1 MKRQDYPCN
10 RQTGFTLTEVLVAI
24 FVAIIFLAGILQFY
38 IFTSQIVANDTLHQ
52 EASSIAKRN
61 LRKFATRQSIDV
73 ILPTGTDLCLRKKDG
88 ASPGT
93 QPFAFTLTNTTPIKA
108 ELVTPGLEGW
118 DYQQVMYFYSEP
130 GSCDSSNTVTAVS
143 TVLYR
148 PARATPHTPF
158 KKVSYA
164 IKSYYSAEPL

>member
-1 MKRQDYPCN
+1 MKYRYHTHNHQA
-10 RQTGFTLTEVLVAI
+10 GFTLTEVLVAI
-24 FVAIIFLAGILQFY
+24 FVAVIFLAGILQFY
-38 IFTSQIVANDTLHQ
+38 IFTSQIIANDTLHQ

-61 LRKFATRQSIDV
+61 LRKFATRQSINTV
-73 ILPTGTDLCLRKKDG
+73 IPAGTDLCLHKKDG

-93 QPFAFTLTNTTPIKA
+93 KPFTFTLTDATPIKA

-130 GSCDSSNTVTAVS
+130 GSCNSSHTITAVS

-148 PARATPHTPF
+148 PVRAAPHTPF